1 LRVWFRTTRNTG
13 VSLGPV
19 ALLVLL
25 PFLVCFW
32 VVYAAAVIVCA
43 IGVAAV
49 HGLEAAAG
57 AIEGRQARR

>member
-1 LRVWFRTTRNTG
+1 
-13 VSLGPV
+13 
-19 ALLVLL
+19 
-25 PFLVCFW
+25 
-32 VVYAAAVIVCA
+32 VYAAAVIVCA